1 MLSVYTIENAN
12 KWDEIVKSFSDYD
25 TYWLSGYVK
34 AFEIH
39 GDGEPMLF
47 YYESE
52 KARGINV
59 VMKRDIAKLPR
70 FTGKL
75 EEGTLFDFAT
85 VYGYGGWIIEGEDEK
100 LFDEYKAWCKENS
113 VVSEFVRFHPMLQNQ
128 EAVNAFYN
136 VIPLGLTVFMDI
148 SSDETIWANLTSKNR
163 NMIRKAQKS
172 GIEIHRTKD
181 IEIYNTFREIY
192 NSTMDKDNADDYYYF
207 GEEFYESVC
216 NDLADNA
223 EVFYATF
230 EDKIIAASIMIYA
243 NGRINYHLSG
253 SIREYAN
260 LAPTNLLLYEA
271 ALWGCANGYKTLYL
285 GGGVGSG
292 EDSLF
297 KFKKAFYRKDVLP
310 RFHIG
315 KMIFDEDKY
324 EMLLN
329 LSGNDKTVSF
339 FPQYRA

>member
-1 MLSVYTIENAN
+1 MLSVYTLENAN
-12 KWDEIVKSFSDYD
+12 KWDEIVKSFSEYD

-47 YYESE
+47 YFQSES
-52 KARGINV
+52 ARGINV

-70 FTGKL
+70 FAGKI
-75 EEGTLFDFAT
+75 EKGSLFDFAT
-85 VYGYGGWIIEGEDEK
+85 VYGYGGWIIEGEDSA
-100 LFDEYKAWCKENS
+100 LFDEYVTWCRENS
-113 VVSEFVRFHPMLQNQ
+113 VVSEFSRFHPMLQNQ
-128 EAVNAFYN
+128 EAVKKLYDI
-136 VIPLGLTVFMDI
+136 IPLGLTVFMDI
-148 SSDETIWANLTSKNR
+148 SSDETIWANFTSKNR
-163 NMIRKAQKS
+163 NMVRKAQKS
-172 GIEIHRTKD
+172 GVEIHRSKD
-181 IEIYNTFREIY
+181 IEIYKTFREIY
-192 NSTMDKDNADDYYYF
+192 NGTMDKDNADDYYYF
-207 GEEFYESVC
+207 GEKFYESVC
-216 NDLADNA
+216 NDLSDNV
-223 EVFYATF
+223 EVFYATY

-271 ALWGCANGYKTLYL
+271 ARWGSQNGYKTLYM

-297 KFKKAFYRKDVLP
+297 KFKKAFYRKDDLP

-315 KMIFDEDKY
+315 KLVFDKSKY
-324 EMLLN
+324 DMLLD
-329 LSGNDKTVSF
+329 LSGNDKAVSF